1 MSLNIRSVNYVSN
14 ATENSSN
21 QAVSSNGQHQ
31 ITVPAGLSASEAGLA
46 LLANLREGDVFTGQ
60 ITNITQN
67 QITLAL
73 SENVTINA
81 LLADA
86 LSYNIG
92 DTASFS
98 VKNNSSEQIVLKSV
112 DTEKLQNLMN
122 DQTIHNALRNAK
134 LSVNETTVSL
144 VHNLMKHG
152 QPIDSASLNH
162 YVQLLEQHPNAT
174 VEDIILL
181 TKMDIPVTEEN
192 INALHNYYD
201 YSEGMTNQI
210 KDLSQSLQNALLQF
224 DTTPE
229 TGNVLSDIVSSFSET
244 ISPSENLSVPGEKNL
259 SSLKDML
266 NMADTPEASQ
276 LFTKLENGKITAKE
290 FLTDFA
296 DILKNPLMDKDV
308 AHKIIKSN
316 EFKEVINNFM
326 RQEAFLQPEHINHEN
341 LKKLFGKILSDNNN
355 LTEKLSANPK
365 LNEFMQ
371 NTQTVSGNI
380 EFMNNI
386 NHFMSFVQ
394 IPVKMSGQNAHGD
407 LYVYKNSRNTG
418 EDKEELKAFLHL
430 DMDNLGP
437 LDVLVTLRNK
447 NVATNF
453 KVANEE
459 ILDYIEA
466 HISELNAALKK
477 LGYNVETVVDLNDT
491 PYTFKT
497 NVINQEFPPV
507 EIKRFSFDVRA

>member
-1 MSLNIRSVNYVSN
+1 MNLNIRNVNYISN
-14 ATENSSN
+14 ATDNN
-21 QAVSSNGQHQ
+21 AGQGAAVSGQRY
-31 ITVPAGLSASEAGLA
+31 ITVPSGLSASEAGLA
-46 LLANLREGDVFTGQ
+46 LLAGLREGDVFTGE

-73 SENVTINA
+73 SDSVTINA
-81 LLADA
+81 LLSDA

-98 VKNNSSEQIVLKSV
+98 IKSNSGEQIVLKSIN
-112 DTEKLQNLMN
+112 TERLQNLMN

-144 VHNLMKHG
+144 VHNLMKQG

-174 VEDIILL
+174 VDDIILL

-192 INALHNYYD
+192 INAIHNYY
-201 YSEGMTNQI
+201 EFNQGLSA
-210 KDLSQSLQNALLQF
+210 KANDLTMSLQNALLQF
-224 DTTPE
+224 DTTSE
-229 TGNVLSDIVSSFSET
+229 TGKVLTDVLTSFSDT
-244 ISPSENLSVPGEKNL
+244 ISPPEQLSVLGEKNL
-259 SSLKDML
+259 STLRDIL
-266 NMADTPEASQ
+266 NVADTPATAQ
-276 LFTKLENGKITAKE
+276 LLTRLEGNRITAGE
-290 FLTDFA
+290 FLTEFA
-296 DILKNPLMDKDV
+296 DILKNTAMDKDV
-308 AHKIIKSN
+308 AQKIIRSD
-316 EFKEVINNFM
+316 EFREVINNFI
-326 RQEAFLQPEHINHEN
+326 RQEIFLQPEHINHEN
-341 LKKLFGKILSDNNN
+341 LKKLFGKILSDNKN
-355 LTEKLSANPK
+355 LAEKLSGNPK

-371 NTQTVSGNI
+371 NTQTISGNI

-394 IPVKMSGQNAHGD
+394 IPIKMSGQNAHGD
-407 LYVYKNSRNTG
+407 LYVYKNGKNIAEG
-418 EDKEELKAFLHL
+418 KEELKAFLHL

-437 LDVLVTLRNK
+437 LDVLVTLKNN

-453 KVANEE
+453 KVANED
-459 ILDYIEA
+459 ILNYIEA

-477 LGYNVETVVDLNDT
+477 LGYNVETIVDLNDT

-497 NVINQEFPPV
+497 GVIEQEFPPV

>member
-1 MSLNIRSVNYVSN
+1 MSLNIRSVNYFSN
-14 ATENSSN
+14 ATENNSN
-21 QAVSSNGQHQ
+21 QVVSSNGQHQ
-31 ITVPAGLSASEAGLA
+31 IIVPSGLSASEAGLA

-67 QITLAL
+67 QITLGL

-152 QPIDSASLNH
+152 QPIDATSLNH

-174 VEDIILL
+174 IEDIILI

-229 TGNVLSDIVSSFSET
+229 TGNVLKDIVTSFSET
-244 ISPSENLSVPGEKNL
+244 ISPSENISVLGERNI
-259 SSLKDML
+259 SALKDMID
-266 NMADTPEASQ
+266 MADIPEASQ
-276 LFTKLENGKITAKE
+276 LLTKLENGKITAKE
-290 FLTDFA
+290 LLIDFA

-308 AHKIIKSN
+308 AQKIIKSN
-316 EFKEVINNFM
+316 EFKEVINNFI
-326 RQEAFLQPEHINHEN
+326 RQEAFLQPENINHNN
-341 LKKLFGKILSDNNN
+341 LKKLFGKILLDNNN
-355 LTEKLSANPK
+355 LVKNLSVNPK
-365 LNEFMQ
+365 LNEFIQ
-371 NTQTVSGNI
+371 NTQTISGNI

-386 NHFMSFVQ
+386 NHFMSFIQ
-394 IPVKMSGQNAHGD
+394 IPIKMSGQNAHGD
-407 LYVYKNSRNTG
+407 LYVYKNGKNIAES
-418 EDKEELKAFLHL
+418 KEELKAFLHL

-437 LDVLVTLRNK
+437 LDVLVTLKSN

-453 KVANEE
+453 KVSNEE

-477 LGYNVETVVDLNDT
+477 LGYNVETIVDLNDT

>member
-1 MSLNIRSVNYVSN
+1 MNLNIRSVNYVSN
-14 ATENSSN
+14 ATENN
-21 QAVSSNGQHQ
+21 AGQGAMVSGQNQ
-31 ITVPAGLSASEAGLA
+31 ITVPSGLSASEAGLA
-46 LLANLREGDVFTGQ
+46 LLASLREGDVFTGE

-73 SENVTINA
+73 SDSVTINA
-81 LLADA
+81 LLSDA

-98 VKNNSSEQIVLKSV
+98 VKNNSGEQIVLKSV
-112 DTEKLQNLMN
+112 DNEKLQNLMN

-174 VEDIILL
+174 VEDIVLL

-201 YSEGMTNQI
+201 YSEGMTSQI
-210 KDLSQSLQNALLQF
+210 KDLSQSLQNALLQL

-244 ISPSENLSVPGEKNL
+244 ISQSEQLSVLGEKTL
-259 SSLKDML
+259 SPLKEML
-266 NMADTPEASQ
+266 TMTDIPEAMQ
-276 LFTKLENGKITAKE
+276 LFTKLDSGKITAGE

-296 DILKNPLMDKDV
+296 DILKNPVMDKDV
-308 AHKIIKSN
+308 AQKIIKSN
-316 EFKEVINNFM
+316 EFKEVIKNFI
-326 RQEAFLQPEHINHEN
+326 RQEFFLQPENINHEN

-365 LNEFMQ
+365 LNEFVQ
-371 NTQTVSGNI
+371 NSQTVSGNI

-394 IPVKMSGQNAHGD
+394 IPIKMSGQNTHGD
-407 LYVYKNSRNTG
+407 LYVYKNGRNIAEG
-418 EDKEELKAFLHL
+418 KEELKALLHL

-437 LDVLVTLRNK
+437 LDVLVTLRNT
-447 NVATNF
+447 NVTTNF
-453 KVANEE
+453 KVANDE
-459 ILDYIEA
+459 ILDYIES
-466 HISELNAALKK
+466 HIDELNAALKK
-477 LGYNVETVVDLNDT
+477 LGYNVETIVDLNDT

-497 NVINQEFPPV
+497 RVIEQEFPPV